1 MTRDLI
7 ASATAA
13 LLPVVLLALT
23 ALAAALAALVARHI
37 RDKRY
42 GAAVTL
48 LAYGA
53 AGVVAD
59 LAQHVVAGLKDPT
72 RAGTWNRVA
81 ADAVKREAVA
91 LLRSLYPL
99 AITFVTD
106 VLRDPTKVDAL
117 LGTLIEREVV
127 NLKARAAAAPVAIGA
142 HDIHALTVQVDATPA
157 SPAPA
162 PTDELSPPAPSPV
175 PGEEASETPRPTPAS
190 ASQSG
195 RASVAAMLLTV
206 LALGFVTPFVACGP
220 RPVPVDG
227 GAVTPSGVLAVID
240 SIASILDVV
249 LPLFGPLL
257 QREVPNGP
265 AKQPVMLSLTAFESV
280 GNAWLVGHT
289 TWDARGA
296 DRCTAYALSGALA
309 DATRRLAQDLGHA
322 GIGWGPDLD
331 ALLTSLGRL
340 LDRQIGACP
349 AVDGGALM
357 ASGRVGETLR
367 ADLAAIED
375 DARRRG
381 SSLRPLPTVRR

>member
-13 LLPVVLLALT
+13 LLPFVLLALT
-23 ALAAALAALVARHI
+23 ALAAALAALIARHI

-72 RAGTWNRVA
+72 RTGTWNRVA
-81 ADAVKREAVA
+81 ADAVKQEAVA

-106 VLRDPTKVDAL
+106 VLHDPTKVDAL

-127 NLKARAAAAPVAIGA
+127 NLKALTAAAPGSTGV
-142 HDIHALTVQVDATPA
+142 HDIQALTVQVDAIPA

-162 PTDELSPPAPSPV
+162 PTDEPSPPTPSPTSGEGDAEELAPTPAPS
-175 PGEEASETPRPTPAS
+175 A
-190 ASQSG
+190 QSG

-249 LPLFGPLL
+249 LPLIRPLL
-257 QREVPNGP
+257 QREVPDGP
-265 AKQPVMLSLTAFESV
+265 AKPPVMLSLTAFESV
-280 GNAWLVGHT
+280 GNTWLAAHA

-296 DRCTAYALSGALA
+296 DRCTTHALSGALT
-309 DATRRLAQDLGHA
+309 DATRQLARDLGRA

-340 LDRQIGACP
+340 LDRQLGACP

-381 SSLRPLPTVRR
+381 SYLRPLPTVRR

>member
-1 MTRDLI
+1 MTRDLV
-7 ASATAA
+7 ATATAA
-13 LLPVVLLALT
+13 LLPVVLLTLT

-53 AGVVAD
+53 AGVAAD

-72 RAGTWNRVA
+72 RAGTWDRVA
-81 ADAVKREAVA
+81 ADAVKRRAVA

-99 AITFVTD
+99 AITLVTE
-106 VLRDPTKVDAL
+106 VLRDPSKVDSL
-117 LGTLIEREVV
+117 LGTLVERAVV
-127 NLKARAAAAPVAIGA
+127 DLKARSAAAPVAIGA
-142 HDIHALTVQVDATPA
+142 RDIQALTVQIEPVPPDAAPTPTVEPVA
-157 SPAPA
+157 PGSAPA
-162 PTDELSPPAPSPV
+162 PRLS
-175 PGEEASETPRPTPAS
+175 
-190 ASQSG
+190 SQSG
-195 RASVAAMLLTV
+195 RASVAAMLLLSLSLGLTV
-206 LALGFVTPFVACGP
+206 PLIACGP

-227 GAVTPSGVLAVID
+227 GAVTPSGVLAVLD
-240 SIASILDVV
+240 SIASILDVI
-249 LPLFGPLL
+249 LPLIRPLL
-257 QREVPNGP
+257 QREVPDGP
-265 AKQPVMLSLTAFESV
+265 AKPPVMLSLTAFESV